1 MLYDAFGPKAAASP
15 TAQPEKQQV
24 RAMVAGQ
31 NLLKIMLDS
40 TKTGRN
46 VKTFKMWQFVGECGL
61 SFLFVLCLTNPSCFC
76 DTNAVA
82 LP

>member
-24 RAMVAGQ
+24 REMVAGQ

-46 VKTFKMWQFVGECGL
+46 VKTFKM
-61 SFLFVLCLTNPSCFC
+61 
-76 DTNAVA
+76 
-82 LP
+82 

>member
-1 MLYDAFGPKAAASP
+1 MLYDAFGQKAAASP

-31 NLLKIMLDS
+31 NLPKIMLDS
-40 TKTGRN
+40 TKKGRN
-46 VKTFKMWQFVGECGL
+46 VKTFKMWQLGECGL

-82 LP
+82 LL

>member
-15 TAQPEKQQV
+15 TPEKQQV

-46 VKTFKMWQFVGECGL
+46 VKTFKM
-61 SFLFVLCLTNPSCFC
+61 
-76 DTNAVA
+76 
-82 LP
+82 